1 MQPCEG
7 DACDFVEL
15 WNHDSAWFVQN
26 LHLSKSVRV
35 EFDGIWGGTTHS
47 VELKPREEQILT
59 FTEFFG
65 NWHANFIKKD

>member
-7 DACDFVEL
+7 DACNFVEL
-15 WNHDSAWFVQN
+15 CNHDAVWFVQN

-47 VELKPREEQILT
+47 VDLKPREEQVLT

-65 NWHANFIKKD
+65 NWHANFLP

>member
-1 MQPCEG
+1 MQPCLG

-15 WNHDSAWFVQN
+15 WTHDSVWFVQN

-35 EFDGIWGGTTHS
+35 EFDAVWGGLTYCLD
-47 VELKPREEQILT
+47 LKPREEQILT
-59 FTEFFG
+59 FTEFYG